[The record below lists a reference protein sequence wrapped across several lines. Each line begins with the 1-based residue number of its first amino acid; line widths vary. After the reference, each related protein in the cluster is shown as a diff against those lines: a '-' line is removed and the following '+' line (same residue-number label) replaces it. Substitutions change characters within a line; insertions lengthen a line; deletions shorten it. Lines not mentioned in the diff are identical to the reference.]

1 MDFLLALEEVLSTRF
16 KVLYANLK
24 CCFKVLYTKSNHSD
38 CWEISN
44 SAHCSYLFL
53 IDSHNAN
60 MNYG

>member
-44 SAHCSYLFL
+44 SALIYFL
-53 IDSHNAN
+53 LIRI
-60 MNYG
+60 MPT